1 MTPRVGLI
9 SLTGLVAALIKVQT
23 GVVLTK
29 ILHCWI
35 IIIFYVEIIQFSKLF
50 TASHTPPWIPRESQ
64 WSPDSPMIP
73 QGLHLQSFLL
83 RIFEYSLYVINI
95 SSCLFTR
102 TLLPNLFIHFI
113 HYVDY
118 WHLIFFPEAEM
129 WVLVL
134 HTFILFTNSIHR
146 TIFRQNTFNTSSY
159 QKLRCEY

>member
-29 ILHCWI
+29 ILHCWK

-50 TASHTPPWIPRESQ
+50 TASHTPPWIPRESHR
-64 WSPDSPMIP
+64 SPDSHKIL

-83 RIFEYSLYVINI
+83 RLFEYSLYVINI
-95 SSCLFTR
+95 SSYLFTR

-113 HYVDY
+113 HYVDH

-129 WVLVL
+129 RVLVL

-146 TIFRQNTFNTSSY
+146 TIFR
-159 QKLRCEY
+159 